1 MKLKKIASLALAGVM
16 AISMLAGCSGKTGS
30 TEDNGSVV
38 EANNTSAVTAFNN
51 NQDEDNDVKVVF
63 SADSKLD
70 DLVAQAVRVLGK
82 DAEWSVGGPLND
94 IQDMIAK
101 LTGKTSDTLF
111 AEDTGNDDLADGMTA
126 TAWYGMDLDSQT
138 YWSETDAVNAA
149 AREADAVIAKLPVN
163 TKEGKKDGDTYYS
176 YSYTGNVAVVAFQNL
191 KGNTVYHVVYTITQ
205 TATKGTVTKG

>member
-1 MKLKKIASLALAGVM
+1 MKLKKIASLALAGIM
-16 AISMLAGCSGKTGS
+16 AVSMLAGCSGKTGS

-82 DAEWSVGGPLND
+82 DAKWDDKSQDD
-94 IQDMIAK
+94 IQEMIAK
-101 LTGKTSDTLF
+101 LTGKTSDNLF
-111 AEDTGNDDLADGMTA
+111 AEDTDNDDLADGMTA
-126 TAWYGMDLDSQT
+126 TKWYGMDLNSEI

-149 AREADAVIAKLPVN
+149 ARAADAEIAKLPVN
-163 TKEGKKDGDTYYS
+163 TKEGKKDGAKYYE
-176 YSYTGNVAVVAFQNL
+176 YSYTGNVSVVAFQNL

-205 TATKGTVTKG
+205 TANEKTVKAE

>member
-1 MKLKKIASLALAGVM
+1 MKLKKIASLALAGIM
-16 AISMLAGCSGKTGS
+16 AVSMLAGCSGKTGS

-82 DAEWSVGGPLND
+82 DAEWND
-94 IQDMIAK
+94 IQGLIAK
-101 LTGKTSDTLF
+101 QTGKTSDALF
-111 AEDTGNDDLADGMTA
+111 NKDTANDKLADGMTA

-149 AREADAVIAKLPVN
+149 ARKANEEIAKLDAD
-163 TKEGKKDGDTYYS
+163 TKAGKKDGDTYYS